1 MSGMLCADNT
11 YYVSPVFTAH
21 LCKVC
26 AYPIKEVSM
35 HIYIYGILVV
45 EFQDSFWNHR
55 IRSFFIR
62 SLLVIF
68 NHEFRSSGE
77 PPPDKMG
84 LRIWCRCELV
94 FHRLSTPR
102 ALTSHPSTREGATS
116 AETGRGLTMKRTG
129 PRTKMK
135 RFYCTFCT
143 DQHNHFQEREQRQ
156 DLRDKKKKTK
166 FSKPGKKK

>member
-45 EFQDSFWNHR
+45 EFQDSFWKHR

-102 ALTSHPSTREGATS
+102 ALPPPPSPPTPSSINVKILSESRSPWADTQPPFPGPCQ
-116 AETGRGLTMKRTG
+116 LTTPTLLYNNKQL
-129 PRTKMK
+129 KLQIQI
-135 RFYCTFCT
+135 Y
-143 DQHNHFQEREQRQ
+143 
-156 DLRDKKKKTK
+156 
-166 FSKPGKKK
+166 

>member
-45 EFQDSFWNHR
+45 EFQDSFWKHR

-84 LRIWCRCELV
+84 LRIWCRCELLG
-94 FHRLSTPR
+94 HRRSTPR
-102 ALTSHPSTREGATS
+102 AWPPPSVPPSVPPPMPTLPLVNPVFLATPRFIHV
-116 AETGRGLTMKRTG
+116 EPG
-129 PRTKMK
+129 PPICLNIGWIESNIGMHITKK
-135 RFYCTFCT
+135 
-143 DQHNHFQEREQRQ
+143 
-156 DLRDKKKKTK
+156 
-166 FSKPGKKK
+166 